1 MPRIDREDRGVTL
14 RAMSTV
20 ALVGVLATGCDSQPR
35 DSHAQWRG
43 PYQIET
49 ALAVSS
55 PAKPAT
61 KPVQRV
67 TVAAMLPT
75 SRPASPIAAA
85 QPTLAAPLAL
95 ESVALTVEAPAIPM
109 GPIVAPVIEPEPVAP
124 AQLAV
129 AIPAPAGSAP
139 SAAAAIDQVPTDLA
153 YIPQISDS
161 ARAAYIAQV
170 DAAEPG
176 QRMAVRSGD
185 RVLGQV
191 EFQVA
196 DGQVAVRIGQVLD
209 LFQGRIDG
217 AEFAQLR
224 ASSAAREFVSLDR
237 LHAAGIPLDYNA
249 AYDELTLDTGRS

>member
-1 MPRIDREDRGVTL
+1 MPRIDREDRGLTL

-35 DSHAQWRG
+35 DSRAQWRG

-49 ALAVSS
+49 ALVVSS
-55 PAKPAT
+55 PAKSASKTAQPAI
-61 KPVQRV
+61 
-67 TVAAMLPT
+67 VAALLPT
-75 SRPASPIAAA
+75 PRPASPLAATKS
-85 QPTLAAPLAL
+85 PIAAPLAL
-95 ESVALTVEAPAIPM
+95 KSVALTVETAAIPIGPLVAPAI
-109 GPIVAPVIEPEPVAP
+109 EPEASAP
-124 AQLAV
+124 AELAA
-129 AIPAPAGSAP
+129 AIPALAGSP
-139 SAAAAIDQVPTDLA
+139 SGAATIDQVPTDLA
-153 YIPQISDS
+153 YIPQINDS

-176 QRMAVRSGD
+176 QRMAVRAGD
-185 RVLGQV
+185 QVLGQV

-196 DGQVAVRIGQVLD
+196 DGQVSVRIGQVLD
-209 LFQGRIDG
+209 LFQGRMDG